1 MQFDPALAAQEAF
14 SLAGAKNELGSDWD
28 NAVELEEIF
37 SSNAGA
43 TARDAY
49 DQLLA
54 LGARYP
60 NAYAFQAF
68 CIYITWQQVTEE
80 TISRHF
86 RTGVKLCECYLA
98 SRDEKNVQD
107 IERISELYGSFRDG
121 LGLGE
126 EDETQQEFRRDTVK
140 GGD

>member
-1 MQFDPALAAQEAF
+1 MHFDPALSAQEAF
-14 SLAGAKNELGSDWD
+14 ARSGVDNELGSDRD
-28 NAVELEEIF
+28 GAAELEEIF

-43 TARDAY
+43 TARNAY

-54 LGARYP
+54 LAARYP
-60 NAYAFQAF
+60 DASAFQAF

-80 TISRHF
+80 TISSHF
-86 RTGVKLCECYLA
+86 RTGVRLCEAYLGTREGKPA
-98 SRDEKNVQD
+98 TD

-121 LGLGE
+121 LGLRE